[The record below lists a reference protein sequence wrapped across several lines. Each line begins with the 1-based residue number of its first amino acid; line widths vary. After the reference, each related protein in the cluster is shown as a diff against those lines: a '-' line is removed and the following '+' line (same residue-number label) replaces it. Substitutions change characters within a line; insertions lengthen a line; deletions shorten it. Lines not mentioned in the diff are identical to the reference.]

1 MTAYEVWR
9 WNTMQGQHS
18 FHIPIP
24 WIFYYVFFFLNIFF
38 LSFLLLLAF
47 WLLLAIQND
56 KEHYI
61 YTYRNAG
68 FWQVM
73 FASSFSCGRC
83 RCCFAGGGGSSRAAC
98 LGGRVQRLPPT
109 PSSFEIFDMKLYDI
123 FGFVFV
129 VSSCL
134 LHCSSFVVAGGLLL
148 IVILFATLFAIMSVI
163 LFFILIYFDILYD
176 ISFLLLHGFLHD
188 VVSSCSLL
196 FVVACLRFCC
206 VWWTMSETI
215 VQTATWKWLCLV
227 DTVSQV
233 FLFVCHP
240 EPRNIDIWHMA
251 AFQSCKT

>member
-1 MTAYEVWR
+1 MLAFGR
-9 WNTMQGQHS
+9 WC
-18 FHIPIP
+18 
-24 WIFYYVFFFLNIFF
+24 
-38 LSFLLLLAF
+38 LLLLFVAVVAVVV
-47 WLLLAIQND
+47 LLVVVGA
-56 KEHYI
+56 
-61 YTYRNAG
+61 AG
-68 FWQVM
+68 LHAW
-73 FASSFSCGRC
+73 
-83 RCCFAGGGGSSRAAC
+83 AGGCSAS
-98 LGGRVQRLPPT
+98 PPNPPPALRFLIWNCMT
-109 PSSFEIFDMKLYDI
+109 L
-123 FGFVFV
+123 FGFVFVV

-148 IVILFATLFAIMSVI
+148 IVILFATLFVIMSVI